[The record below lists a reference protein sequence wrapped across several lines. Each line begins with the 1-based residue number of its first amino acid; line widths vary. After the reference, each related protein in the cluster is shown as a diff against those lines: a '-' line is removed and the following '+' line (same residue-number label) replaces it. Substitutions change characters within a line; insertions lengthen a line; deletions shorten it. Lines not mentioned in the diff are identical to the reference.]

1 MNTNVLPDILNSGD
15 DNAIAISI
23 PEKFEINYSKLKYLV
38 HETSEHLKS
47 FGTINEKPIVIVLGN
62 NAEFIISFLSVT
74 NTNAVVA
81 PLNPEFTE
89 EEFKFYLEDINPSLV
104 ITTENHKVISQ
115 AKSKNIPTAIV
126 NYNGEALKIDFNG
139 SPIKNKDDNYANEN
153 NSCLFLHTS
162 GTTSRPKGVPLKHK
176 NLLKSLTNIVD
187 TYELNNEDIAMVVMP
202 LFHVHGLIGVA
213 LSTLASGGQ
222 IVIPAK
228 FSASAFWDIQKKY
241 SATWYSAVPTIHQ
254 ILLLRADQDKAPK
267 KSFRIIRS
275 CSAALAPSV
284 LNDLEERFGAPVLEA
299 YGMTEAAHQ
308 MSSNP
313 LPPEQRKP
321 GSVGKPTGL
330 DINIMSMEKLG
341 EMLDIDQV
349 GEIVIKGENVTSGY
363 HNNNDANKESYINGW
378 FRTGDQG
385 FIDKDGYLSLTGRIK
400 ELINR
405 GGEKISPLEVDS
417 ILINHPSVNEA
428 VCFAFADT
436 KYGEVVHAA
445 LVVNSEVTEKDIQEF
460 CSKSLASF
468 KVPEKIYFTDKLPR
482 TATGKIQ
489 RRNVAKF
496 FN

>member
-187 TYELNNEDIAMVVMP
+187 TYELNNEDI
-202 LFHVHGLIGVA
+202 
-213 LSTLASGGQ
+213 
-222 IVIPAK
+222 
-228 FSASAFWDIQKKY
+228 
-241 SATWYSAVPTIHQ
+241 
-254 ILLLRADQDKAPK
+254 
-267 KSFRIIRS
+267 
-275 CSAALAPSV
+275 
-284 LNDLEERFGAPVLEA
+284 
-299 YGMTEAAHQ
+299 
-308 MSSNP
+308 
-313 LPPEQRKP
+313 
-321 GSVGKPTGL
+321 
-330 DINIMSMEKLG
+330 
-341 EMLDIDQV
+341 
-349 GEIVIKGENVTSGY
+349 
-363 HNNNDANKESYINGW
+363 
-378 FRTGDQG
+378 
-385 FIDKDGYLSLTGRIK
+385 
-400 ELINR
+400 
-405 GGEKISPLEVDS
+405 
-417 ILINHPSVNEA
+417 
-428 VCFAFADT
+428 
-436 KYGEVVHAA
+436 
-445 LVVNSEVTEKDIQEF
+445 
-460 CSKSLASF
+460 
-468 KVPEKIYFTDKLPR
+468 
-482 TATGKIQ
+482 
-489 RRNVAKF
+489 
-496 FN
+496 